1 MDTVEKGS
9 FWGTFKDRARSPMY
23 STFII
28 AWSIWNWKF
37 IYYLVTADGKLSFEQ
52 RMADIHNLYHPE
64 FVWCDWFYWSKFLH
78 LYVIP
83 IVITFLVVY
92 WLDRRVSNN
101 FARYSTETKQKR
113 KDEKTKI
120 ENAELVVRLEEE
132 VTNLQSHINIINN
145 YTDHLSNL
153 SGELLRYNR
162 LYLDTLTNSNTAPDK
177 LKAQQNLIS
186 NTVKALNER
195 PKTTRYK
202 NGSQII

>member
-1 MDTVEKGS
+1 
-9 FWGTFKDRARSPMY
+9 
-23 STFII
+23 
-28 AWSIWNWKF
+28 
-37 IYYLVTADGKLSFEQ
+37 
-52 RMADIHNLYHPE
+52 
-64 FVWCDWFYWSKFLH
+64 
-78 LYVIP
+78 
-83 IVITFLVVY
+83 LVVY